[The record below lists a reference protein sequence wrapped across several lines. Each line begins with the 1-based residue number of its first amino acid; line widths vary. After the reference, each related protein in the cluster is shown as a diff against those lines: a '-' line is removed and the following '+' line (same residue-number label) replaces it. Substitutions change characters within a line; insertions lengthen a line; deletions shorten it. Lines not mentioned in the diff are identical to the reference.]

1 MGLKRADATQRHPPE
16 LFIPVHTWERVR
28 PTCCIRS
35 RRRRRISRL
44 NKKRKIKRRKIK
56 DISRQRI
63 GCFFPNRQYYYIRFC
78 SICQAYFQKFGQI
91 VLKKLNV
98 PMDIYVSPCA
108 PVSPVRYHTKILR
121 RHVLTQPD
129 SVLREEERH
138 TTLRHGSCFDPE
150 YDNRAAMA
158 AAYRNR
164 SLIVG

>member
-78 SICQAYFQKFGQI
+78 SICQAYFQKFGRFL
-91 VLKKLNV
+91 LKKLNV
-98 PMDIYVSPCA
+98 PMDIYVSACA
-108 PVSPVRYHTKILR
+108 PASPVLYHTKTLR
-121 RHVLTQPD
+121 RHVLAQPHT
-129 SVLREEERH
+129 VLRPEKCH
-138 TTLRHGSCFDPE
+138 PVLRHGSRFDPE
-150 YDNRAAMA
+150 YNDWTAVA
-158 AAYRNR
+158 AAHCNR
-164 SLIVG
+164 SLVVR